1 MIDNRIPG
9 VASVAQ
15 RSGRALKSVKERLVG
30 KGGRVRGNLMG
41 KRVDFSAR
49 SVITP
54 DPNISIGEL
63 GVPTKVAMNIT
74 FPVTVNKRNRDFLTR
89 LVLNGPDNYPGAKIL
104 ERKSGDS
111 ISLRYTDRENIE
123 LLNGDIV
130 HRHLLDG
137 DPVLF
142 NRQPTLHRMSMMCHI
157 VKVLHVGATFR
168 LNVAATKPYNA
179 DFDGDEMNLHGP
191 QDDESAAE
199 LRLLAALPR
208 QIISPANNK
217 SIVGIFQ
224 DSLLGSFRLTRPNID
239 FDMRT
244 AMNLL
249 MSVRD
254 VNPKLFKNPKKVI
267 DSFTLL
273 SEILPPMSTKFENGQ
288 DGDGITNVVNI
299 KAGKYKHGQLD
310 KDALGSGSKGLIQ
323 SIFNDYGFQAS
334 ADFIDNLQNIVTDYM
349 KLSSY
354 SVGISDLIANNETN
368 QKIANTILN
377 KKKVVADLINETH
390 IGAFENNTGKSNELE
405 FETRVNAQLTQALNE
420 AGKIGRKS
428 LSKDN
433 RFVIMV
439 GSGSKGKNLNI
450 AQMISCLGQQ
460 NVDGKRIP
468 YGFSNRTLPHYKK
481 FDDSPEARGFVESSF
496 IQGLTPEELFFHA
509 MGGRVGLIDTAVKTS
524 QTGYIQR
531 RLIKALEDLKF
542 TYDGTVRN
550 NKNKIIQFRYGDDNI
565 DTTKVENIPLPLSS
579 MTVEEIYSHYQI
591 PSDDV
596 SDEVVTTNY
605 TKTAIKRMKK
615 QTVAL
620 KEQTQSMVD
629 YMLEIRSQLVE
640 YVFKNSAGSTIHIPV
655 NFKRIINNIA
665 NQLNYQN
672 NSMVNITPF
681 ETYRLILDNF
691 ATLESLHFGKP
702 SELFKAA
709 YLYYMSPKNLLAIR
723 RFNRKGLE
731 LLCAKINAE
740 YKNAL
745 CNPGEMVGM
754 IAAQSIGEPT
764 TQMTLNTFHFAGV
777 ASKSN
782 VTRGV
787 PRIEEILSLSENP
800 KQPSTTVYLKQEE
813 ETDRV
818 RAQELKYTLEFTS
831 LKDITSSVSICFDPD
846 DLQTLV
852 EEDKPLM
859 DEYVE
864 FSKIIQECSG
874 SDDVEENS
882 DKSKWILRFILDKE
896 SMLDK
901 NINMDD
907 VHFAIEHSYKG
918 EISCIYSD
926 FNADKLVL
934 RARLDKSLTNSK
946 KKSLDQ
952 SDEIYKLKN
961 LQHNLMNNVILRGI
975 KKIPKVLLRKSVNQ
989 LKFSEGNYEKED
1001 TWVLDTVGSNLPDI
1015 LTLQD
1020 IDTTRAYSNNIQEV
1034 YRTLGIEAARAC
1046 ILKEVQEAFD
1056 ESYINYHHLSLL
1068 CDRICATKKMVSV
1081 FRHGINNDDIGPI
1094 AKASFE
1100 ETPEMFLR
1108 AARHGE
1114 LDLMTGISA
1123 NVMCGQEGYF
1133 GTGFFQVMLDINE
1146 MGKLAGS
1153 KELETEKDID
1163 DMLTM
1168 EDGDGVCSTQSIT
1181 ISNNT
1186 DLIQSTDMGDVDD
1199 NYDPGF

>member
-1 MIDNRIPG
+1 M
-9 VASVAQ
+9 
-15 RSGRALKSVKERLVG
+15 
-30 KGGRVRGNLMG
+30 
-41 KRVDFSAR
+41 
-49 SVITP
+49 
-54 DPNISIGEL
+54 
-63 GVPTKVAMNIT
+63 
-74 FPVTVNKRNRDFLTR
+74 
-89 LVLNGPDNYPGAKIL
+89 
-104 ERKSGDS
+104 
-111 ISLRYTDRENIE
+111 
-123 LLNGDIV
+123 
-130 HRHLLDG
+130 
-137 DPVLF
+137 
-142 NRQPTLHRMSMMCHI
+142 
-157 VKVLHVGATFR
+157 
-168 LNVAATKPYNA
+168 
-179 DFDGDEMNLHGP
+179 
-191 QDDESAAE
+191 
-199 LRLLAALPR
+199 
-208 QIISPANNK
+208 
-217 SIVGIFQ
+217 
-224 DSLLGSFRLTRPNID
+224 
-239 FDMRT
+239 
-244 AMNLL
+244 
-249 MSVRD
+249 
-254 VNPKLFKNPKKVI
+254 
-267 DSFTLL
+267 
-273 SEILPPMSTKFENGQ
+273 
-288 DGDGITNVVNI
+288 
-299 KAGKYKHGQLD
+299 
-310 KDALGSGSKGLIQ
+310 
-323 SIFNDYGFQAS
+323 
-334 ADFIDNLQNIVTDYM
+334 
-349 KLSSY
+349 
-354 SVGISDLIANNETN
+354 
-368 QKIANTILN
+368 
-377 KKKVVADLINETH
+377 
-390 IGAFENNTGKSNELE
+390 
-405 FETRVNAQLTQALNE
+405 
-420 AGKIGRKS
+420 
-428 LSKDN
+428 
-433 RFVIMV
+433 
-439 GSGSKGKNLNI
+439 
-450 AQMISCLGQQ
+450 
-460 NVDGKRIP
+460 
-468 YGFSNRTLPHYKK
+468 GFSNRTLPHYKK

-542 TYDGTVRN
+542 AYDGTVRN

-952 SDEIYKLKN
+952 SDEIYKLK
-961 LQHNLMNNVILRGI
+961 I
-975 KKIPKVLLRKSVNQ
+975 
-989 LKFSEGNYEKED
+989 
-1001 TWVLDTVGSNLPDI
+1001 
-1015 LTLQD
+1015 
-1020 IDTTRAYSNNIQEV
+1020 YSI
-1034 YRTLGIEAARAC
+1034 I
-1046 ILKEVQEAFD
+1046 
-1056 ESYINYHHLSLL
+1056 
-1068 CDRICATKKMVSV
+1068 
-1081 FRHGINNDDIGPI
+1081 
-1094 AKASFE
+1094 
-1100 ETPEMFLR
+1100 
-1108 AARHGE
+1108 
-1114 LDLMTGISA
+1114 
-1123 NVMCGQEGYF
+1123 
-1133 GTGFFQVMLDINE
+1133 
-1146 MGKLAGS
+1146 
-1153 KELETEKDID
+1153 
-1163 DMLTM
+1163 
-1168 EDGDGVCSTQSIT
+1168 
-1181 ISNNT
+1181 
-1186 DLIQSTDMGDVDD
+1186 
-1199 NYDPGF
+1199 